1 MSSLEKKLISADA
14 KVHDTSYV
22 TPYNERIKNHRMLLE
37 RVVLIINKTYENFVK
52 ATKQPNKKRMCLRH
66 KANTIP
72 YENHDF
78 WTLIDECNIIY
89 GRDFFN
95 YLDHVEYENA
105 GSLEMIFAFLNMRW
119 YDSIDYRVIKTEFKD
134 VFNVVGQ

>member
-78 WTLIDECNIIY
+78 
-89 GRDFFN
+89 FN

-119 YDSIDYRVIKTEFKD
+119 YDSIDYREIKTEFKD